1 MNTKEQM
8 TTKRVNKFCYLLIIQ
23 GCYGAWEDLHAENKA
38 ITGYRG
44 RARGI
49 MRDYVKNEG
58 GIYRIITRKIPNPD
72 YTFKGAL

>member
-1 MNTKEQM
+1 MAN
-8 TTKRVNKFCYLLIIQ
+8 KRINKFCYLVIVQ
-23 GCYGAWEDLHAENKA
+23 SFVAGAWEDLHAENKA

-58 GIYRIITRKIPNPD
+58 GIYRIISRKIPNPD

>member
-1 MNTKEQM
+1 VA
-8 TTKRVNKFCYLLIIQ
+8 TKRINKFCYLVVVQ
-23 GCYGAWEDLHAENKA
+23 SFVAGAWLDLSAENKA

-58 GIYRIITRKIPNPD
+58 GIYRIVSRKIPNPD

>member
-1 MNTKEQM
+1 MK
-8 TTKRVNKFCYLLIIQ
+8 TKRVNKFCYLLIIQ
-23 GCYGAWEDLHAENKA
+23 GDYGHGWEDLSAENKA

-58 GIYRIITRKIPNPD
+58 GIYRIISRKIPNPNYD
-72 YTFKGAL
+72 FKGAL